1 MNGEI
6 YYICVRNIFYQSY
19 INLIIM
25 ENEVLG
31 IGSRVRHKEYGSG
44 VVIQVKA
51 KSYLITFMDFG
62 NREIA
67 RDYTGLEIIDL
78 LEPDD
83 DLVSLE
89 MIENSLKRILKTYS
103 DIQEIVPIA
112 DKWSGGTLILKP
124 SNPDMKPYEMPL
136 STFFNKII
144 LIRDRLR
151 VLEQKINTSNI
162 SNEEKIVLQ
171 QYITRCYGSMTSFN
185 ILFKNKSQVFVGE
198 AGKGR

>member
-1 MNGEI
+1 M
-6 YYICVRNIFYQSY
+6 
-19 INLIIM
+19 M

-31 IGSRVRHKEYGSG
+31 IGSRVAHKEYGQG

-51 KSYLITFMDFG
+51 SSYLITFMEVG

-67 RDYTGLEIIDL
+67 RSYTGLEVIDQ

-89 MIENSLKRILKTYS
+89 MIENSLIRILKTYS

-124 SNPDMKPYEMPL
+124 SNPEMKPYEMPL
-136 STFFNKII
+136 ATFFNKII
-144 LIRDRLR
+144 MVRDRLR
-151 VLEQKINTSNI
+151 VLEQKVNTSSI

-171 QYITRCYGSMTSFN
+171 QYITRCYGSLTSFN
-185 ILFKNKSQVFVGE
+185 ILFKNKSQTFIGE
-198 AGKGR
+198 AGKAR